1 MIRQREFDRRLKPR
15 RNAQARFRQRI
26 QQFHA
31 LFLDRFDMVFDMIGV
46 LVERAAEDLFAVIV
60 IKIVERVARKTPL
73 FKQTD
78 HGGGIRVR
86 LFFHLLRHGG
96 EEMLRLF
103 VMAHVLEIRDRMI
116 IVFAERGEQDAAN
129 TQLAQADQL
138 SSTAAML
145 ISRAALY
152 VTLNRKPEAEKD
164 LLLALQKEPGNVDA
178 LLALNR
184 LYRELGEADKATG
197 VLAKAM
203 QLVPALGDETI
214 PGVSKTN

>member
-1 MIRQREFDRRLKPR
+1 
-15 RNAQARFRQRI
+15 
-26 QQFHA
+26 
-31 LFLDRFDMVFDMIGV
+31 MVFDMIGV

-116 IVFAERGEQDAAN
+116 IVFAERGEQDAPH
-129 TQLAQADQL
+129 LPRDGVFDL
-138 SSTAAML
+138 EHAAKPL
-145 ISRAALY
+145 RRDDWRALFFHRHVFCRSRH
-152 VTLNRKPEAEKD
+152 
-164 LLLALQKEPGNVDA
+164 
-178 LLALNR
+178 R
-184 LYRELGEADKATG
+184 LPCEFL
-197 VLAKAM
+197 
-203 QLVPALGDETI
+203 P
-214 PGVSKTN
+214 